1 MSDNYKHRDISWLD
15 FNYRVLQEAKDK
27 NVPLLERI
35 KFLAIYSSNLDEFFR
50 VRVASLRSLVRAGG
64 TKGTRYDLDYD
75 PVNLLPQI
83 LKIVNEQQ
91 VEFSNIFDKEILP
104 DLKRNNIFILR
115 RDKLSK
121 EQMTFIENYFKDF
134 MLPYAQPV
142 LLIGN
147 KVKPFLNNNALYL
160 ALHLKDRETEKTFYG
175 IVKVPSDHLPRF
187 MVLPSKSPERNELII
202 MGDVVRHNI
211 SMIFPGF
218 DILDSYSIKLT
229 RDAEL
234 YIDDEF
240 SGNLLDKIKKSL
252 NRRNIGQAS
261 RLVYDRNMPDH
272 MLEYLKSVFELSEL
286 DLLPEGRYHNNA
298 DFFKFPSFGNNHLK
312 DNPLPPLKIDE
323 LEDADN
329 IFDKIRDNDYFI
341 HLPYHS
347 YETVIKFF
355 EDAAVDPTVTHIKII
370 QYRVAKVSRI
380 MEALKLA
387 VENGKQVTT
396 FIEVK
401 ARFDEETNLMWGEVL
416 AKAGVTVYYSM
427 PGYKVH
433 SKMAIVR
440 RFEGTTSRIYAYLS
454 TGNFHENT
462 AKLYSDVGI
471 FTSDPRITNEATRVF
486 TFLETKK
493 KVDQPFENLGVGL
506 FNLKDK
512 LIGLVNREI
521 DNAKAGK
528 KAKIILKMNNLEQK
542 DMIDLL
548 YKASQAGVEILLI
561 VRSVCSLVAGVPGL
575 SDNIKAISIVDRF
588 LEHSR
593 IFYFFNEGDDEI
605 FISSADWMERN
616 LHFRVETL
624 VPIYDEYIKDI
635 FKTLL
640 TIQASDNVKSR
651 SLNAN
656 EINNYISSDFDLA
669 VRSQVE
675 TYYFIKRKTELHKE
689 YVNRKLKE
697 ASKNKAVNTK
707 LETAPVKKSAKVVKP
722 VKSAVTKTTVKK
734 VSASV
739 KIEPASKKTAVV
751 GKTKGSIASVNKTKV
766 SSTPANKTKASTAAA
781 PKKAAVKKVVTT
793 KKVTKK

>member
-1 MSDNYKHRDISWLD
+1 MTDNYKHRDLSWLD
-15 FNYRVLQEAKDK
+15 FNFRVLQEAKDK
-27 NVPLLERI
+27 NVPLLERV

-50 VRVASLRSLVRAGG
+50 VRVANHRSLVRAGA
-64 TKGTRYDLDYD
+64 KAAKYELDYN
-75 PVNLLPQI
+75 PSELLKQI

-91 VEFSNIFDKEILP
+91 VEFSSIFDKEILP

-121 EQMTFIENYFKDF
+121 DQMTYIEDYFNDY

-142 LLIGN
+142 LLIDK

-160 ALHLKDRETEKTFYG
+160 ALHLKDKDNGKTFYG

-187 MVLPSKSPERNELII
+187 MVLPAKSPDRHELII
-202 MGDVVRHNI
+202 LGDVVRHNI

-252 NRRNIGQAS
+252 NNRNIGEAS
-261 RLVYDRNMPDH
+261 RLVFDRVMPLH
-272 MLEYLKSVFELSEL
+272 MLEYLKSVFDLDEL
-286 DLLPEGRYHNNA
+286 DLLPEGRYHNNS
-298 DFFKFPSFGNNHLK
+298 DFFKFPSFGNEHLK
-312 DNPLPPLKIDE
+312 DNPLPPMSIDE
-323 LEDADN
+323 LEDAEN
-329 IFDKIRDNDYFI
+329 MFDKIANRDYFI
-341 HLPYHS
+341 HLPYHKF
-347 YETVIKFF
+347 EAVIKFF

-380 MEALKLA
+380 MDALKLA
-387 VENGKQVTT
+387 VENGKQVST

-401 ARFDEETNLMWGEVL
+401 ARFDEETNLMWGEEL
-416 AKAGVTVYYSM
+416 SKAGVNVFYSM

-440 RFEGTTSRIYAYLS
+440 RFEKGAAKIYAYLS

-462 AKLYSDVGI
+462 SKLYSDVGI
-471 FTSDPRITNEATRVF
+471 FTSDTRITGEATRVF
-486 TFLETKK
+486 SFLETKK
-493 KVDQPFENLGVGL
+493 RTDLPFEHLGVGL

-521 DNAKAGK
+521 ENAKAGK
-528 KAKIILKMNNLEQK
+528 KAKMILKMNNLEQK

-548 YKASQAGVEILLI
+548 YTASQAGVEIVVI
-561 VRSVCSLVAGVPGL
+561 VRSVCSLRAGVPGL
-575 SDNIKAISIVDRF
+575 SENIKAISIVDRF

-593 IFYFFNEGDDEI
+593 IYYFYNDGQDEI

-624 VPIYDEYIKDI
+624 VPIYDEYIKEVY
-635 FKTLL
+635 KTLL
-640 TIQASDNVKSR
+640 TIQISDNVKAR
-651 SLNAN
+651 SLNQN
-656 EINNYISSDFDLA
+656 EMNKYISSDFDLA
-669 VRSQVE
+669 VRSQIE
-675 TYYFIKRKTELHKE
+675 TYDYIKRMTEKYKE
-689 YVNRKLKE
+689 NTNNK
-697 ASKNKAVNTK
+697 SKQ
-707 LETAPVKKSAKVVKP
+707 
-722 VKSAVTKTTVKK
+722 KTTE
-734 VSASV
+734 S
-739 KIEPASKKTAVV
+739 TA
-751 GKTKGSIASVNKTKV
+751 A
-766 SSTPANKTKASTAAA
+766 KASTT
-781 PKKAAVKKVVTT
+781 KKGQTSSRGNVVKKKTT
-793 KKVTKK
+793 SKPKQSQ